1 MINLVVDEVARFVE
15 GRVERM
21 KRRFYFESPSSFGGP
36 RVAFEDGSHEIG
48 PGFPLLAG
56 IGSGVD
62 ADEAIAGF
70 NEIEKSLT
78 LGLVEEDFVASGVIE
93 KDGVVLR
100 EVLRGELF
108 GVVGA
113 VDCEGF
119 GGLAHFF
126 KSRDTGGDRAARVV
140 AFVEEENAAGV
151 FRFDRG
157 SGGEGFFDGG
167 ELLGGRSEMFEE
179 DIFLLSPFEL
189 GPALGWSFSLGAVL

>member
-21 KRRFYFESPSSFGGP
+21 KRRFYFESPSSSGGP
-36 RVAFEDGSHEIG
+36 RVAFEEAAHEIG

-62 ADEAIAGF
+62 TDETIAGF

-78 LGLVEEDFVASGVIE
+78 LGLVKEVFVANGVVK

-113 VDCEGF
+113 VDGEGV
-119 GGLAHFF
+119 GGLAHFI
-126 KSRDTGGDRAARVV
+126 KSRDASGD
-140 AFVEEENAAGV
+140 
-151 FRFDRG
+151 
-157 SGGEGFFDGG
+157 
-167 ELLGGRSEMFEE
+167 
-179 DIFLLSPFEL
+179 
-189 GPALGWSFSLGAVL
+189 